1 MDVTLTDDQQLLRA
15 TAANLAHD
23 LGCPSADALDHLDTD
38 VWTPLV
44 ALGLPALR
52 SPELS
57 GVDATG
63 VEIALVVE
71 EFGRTLSAAPTVG
84 QAVLVP
90 DLLVAAG
97 ADAVLERVADGEL
110 RLAPAFRTDLTGLAT
125 LGDHAV
131 AVDARGASHAL
142 LLDDERRLAAVTL
155 GEDPLNPLDLTRA
168 LIPIASGSIDDD
180 IGDLG
185 GAIDDASWAA
195 AQALLLTTF
204 AADLVGVMQGALDD
218 AVGYV
223 AERRQFGVPVGTF
236 QAVQHLAA
244 DALVQL
250 EGARSCCWYAAWAV
264 DRLPPDEAL
273 LAAHVAN
280 GYASRAGL
288 AVVEATVQM
297 FGGIAITWE
306 QASHLRLRRALFDRQ
321 VGGDEAV
328 QYAEV
333 ARLRLARPELN

>member
-15 TAANLAHD
+15 TAARLADD
-23 LGCPSADALDHLDTD
+23 LGTANAEALDNITTD
-38 VWTPLV
+38 CWTPLV
-44 ALGLPALR
+44 ELGLPALR
-52 SPELS
+52 CPALA

-63 VEIALVVE
+63 VEVALVVE
-71 EFGRTLSAAPTVG
+71 EFGRTLSIAPVIG

-97 ADAVLERVADGEL
+97 ADTTVERVANGEL
-110 RLAPAFRTDLTGLAT
+110 RLAPAFSADLSGLAK
-125 LGDHAV
+125 LGDEAV
-131 AVDARGASHAL
+131 AIDARGATHAL
-142 LLDDERRLAAVTL
+142 LLDADRRLAAVAL
-155 GEDPLNPLDLTRA
+155 GSAPLDPLDLTRTFVSVA
-168 LIPIASGSIDDD
+168 PDATADD

-185 GAIDDASWAA
+185 GAIDDAPWASVNA
-195 AQALLLTTF
+195 MLLTTF

-218 AVGYV
+218 VVGYV
-223 AERRQFGVPVGTF
+223 ADRKQFGVAVGTF

-250 EGARSCCWYAAWAV
+250 EGARSCCWYASWGV
-264 DRLPPDEAL
+264 DRLDPDEAL
-273 LAAHVAN
+273 LAARVAN
-280 GYASRAGL
+280 GYASQAGL

-306 QASHLRLRRALFDRQ
+306 HASHLRVRRTLFDRQ
-321 VGGDEAV
+321 VGGDESV

-333 ARLRLARPELN
+333 ARLRLAHPEMV

>member
-1 MDVTLTDDQQLLRA
+1 
-15 TAANLAHD
+15 
-23 LGCPSADALDHLDTD
+23 
-38 VWTPLV
+38 
-44 ALGLPALR
+44 
-52 SPELS
+52 
-57 GVDATG
+57 
-63 VEIALVVE
+63 
-71 EFGRTLSAAPTVG
+71 VG
-84 QAVLVP
+84 QAVLAP

-97 ADAVLERVADGEL
+97 ADAVLERVANGEL

>member
-1 MDVTLTDDQQLLRA
+1 MDVTLTDDQQLLRNTAAGLADDLGTA
-15 TAANLAHD
+15 TAD
-23 LGCPSADALDHLDTD
+23 ELDHLATD
-38 VWTPLV
+38 CWTPLV
-44 ALGLPALR
+44 ELGLPALR
-52 SPELS
+52 SPALS

-63 VEIALVVE
+63 VEVALVVE
-71 EFGRTLSAAPTVG
+71 EFGRTLSAAPVIG

-90 DLLVAAG
+90 DLLVGAG
-97 ADAVLERVADGEL
+97 ADAVVERIANGEL
-110 RLAPAFRTDLTGLAT
+110 RVAPAFRTDLSGVAT
-125 LGDHAV
+125 LGDDAV
-131 AVDARGASHAL
+131 AIDARGATHAL
-142 LLDDERRLAAVTL
+142 LLDDERRLVATAL
-155 GEDPLNPLDLTRA
+155 DAPQLNGLDLTRT
-168 LIPIASGSIDDD
+168 LLPIGPGATTDD

-185 GAIDDASWAA
+185 GAIDDAPWAA
-195 AQALLLTTF
+195 VHALLLTAF

-218 AVGYV
+218 VVAYV
-223 AERRQFGVPVGTF
+223 AERNQFGVAVGTF

-264 DRLPPDEAL
+264 DRLDPDEAL

-306 QASHLRLRRALFDRQ
+306 QASHLRLRRTLFDRQ
-321 VGGDEAV
+321 VGGEESV

-333 ARLRLARPELN
+333 ARLRLAHPEMV